1 MLPERLNDLK
11 GHIVEFAALIEQM
24 TDRSVKGLV
33 ERDAQLLTSVIEHDE
48 QRANKYEID
57 IDELCT
63 NLIAQFHPL
72 AKDLRTILMIY
83 NINSSLERMGDHTVN
98 IAQSASALITIP
110 PVKRYIDIPR
120 MNSLVKQMLSDVVRA
135 FINED
140 YRLAMEV
147 CRRDD
152 IIDGLRD
159 QIMRELITFMT
170 ENPAIITSCLHIMR
184 IAENLERIAD
194 LSTNIGEDIIFIS
207 QGKVVKHH
215 IQNGAAQ
222 EQ

>member
-11 GHIVEFAALIEQM
+11 GHIVQFAALIEQM

-48 QRANKYEID
+48 QRSNKYEID

-98 IAQSASALITIP
+98 IAQSARALIITTAGQTI
-110 PVKRYIDIPR
+110 
-120 MNSLVKQMLSDVVRA
+120 
-135 FINED
+135 
-140 YRLAMEV
+140 
-147 CRRDD
+147 
-152 IIDGLRD
+152 
-159 QIMRELITFMT
+159 
-170 ENPAIITSCLHIMR
+170 H
-184 IAENLERIAD
+184 
-194 LSTNIGEDIIFIS
+194 
-207 QGKVVKHH
+207 
-215 IQNGAAQ
+215 
-222 EQ
+222 